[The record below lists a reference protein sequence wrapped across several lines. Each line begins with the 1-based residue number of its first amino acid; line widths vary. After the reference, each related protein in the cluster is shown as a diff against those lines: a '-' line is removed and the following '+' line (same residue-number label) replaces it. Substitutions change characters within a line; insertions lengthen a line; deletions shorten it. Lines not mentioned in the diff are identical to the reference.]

1 MDEKGFISIEYL
13 FSIFIVLIIAVGVL
27 FFTLTTIESNKNIE
41 NSVSSRLTLDHV
53 ANLISQVNAN
63 GEGYSIYLHLDS
75 KLGYYKITVEKNKLT
90 IQSWNRKGEKLVMPL
105 KIDSKY
111 ELYSGN
117 DYLISKNDEGKIVI
131 R

>member
-63 GEGYSIYLHLDS
+63 GEGYYIYLHLDS
-75 KLGYYKITVEKNKLT
+75 KPGYYKITVEKNKLT

-111 ELYSGN
+111 ELYSGK

>member
-13 FSIFIVLIIAVGVL
+13 FSIFIVLIIAVGML

-53 ANLISQVNAN
+53 ANLISQVNAK
-63 GEGYSIYLHLDS
+63 GEGYSIYLHLES
-75 KLGYYKITVEKNKLT
+75 KPGYYKITVEKNKLT

-111 ELYSGN
+111 DLYSGN

>member
-41 NSVSSRLTLDHV
+41 NSVSSRLTLDYV

-75 KLGYYKITVEKNKLT
+75 KPGYYKITVEKNKLT

>member
-27 FFTLTTIESNKNIE
+27 FFTLTIIESNKNIE

-75 KLGYYKITVEKNKLT
+75 KPGYYKITVEKNKLT

>member
-63 GEGYSIYLHLDS
+63 GEGYYIYLHLDS
-75 KLGYYKITVEKNKLT
+75 KPGYYKITVEKNKLT

>member
-41 NSVSSRLTLDHV
+41 NSVSSRLTLDYV

-63 GEGYSIYLHLDS
+63 GEGYYIYLHLDS
-75 KLGYYKITVEKNKLT
+75 KPGYYKITVEKNKLT

>member
-75 KLGYYKITVEKNKLT
+75 KPGYYKITVEKNKLT

-111 ELYSGN
+111 DLYSGN

>member
-41 NSVSSRLTLDHV
+41 NSVSSRLTLDNV

-75 KLGYYKITVEKNKLT
+75 KPGYYKITVEKNKLT

>member
-41 NSVSSRLTLDHV
+41 NSVSSRLTLDYV

-75 KLGYYKITVEKNKLT
+75 KPGYYRITVEKNKLT

>member
-41 NSVSSRLTLDHV
+41 NSVSSRLTLDYV

-63 GEGYSIYLHLDS
+63 GE
-75 KLGYYKITVEKNKLT
+75 GYYKITVEKNKLT

>member
-63 GEGYSIYLHLDS
+63 GE
-75 KLGYYKITVEKNKLT
+75 
-90 IQSWNRKGEKLVMPL
+90 
-105 KIDSKY
+105 
-111 ELYSGN
+111 
-117 DYLISKNDEGKIVI
+117 
-131 R
+131 